1 MAPRTTTLNQEAQ
14 KQSGID
20 NNKLEKDLK
29 GLEDRL
35 SSIFNLRWKNDPL
48 KAEAEKLK
56 VQQKLLANEKAHA
69 KIQQALDSNFKKNQR
84 EEERKNK
91 ELIAR
96 LELAT
101 ADNFGAR
108 FKASAK
114 MFGQAL
120 AEAGSNIKD
129 SFKKAVAKVDSGVE
143 AYASTIAKY
152 SAGIEARLQT
162 GASNDAK
169 LFDNLLDKV
178 KSNLNG
184 NPFLKQE
191 DMLSNLNELIQLGV
205 NYNIEQRAFLQSMTD
220 KIVTTFNAFDS
231 NLLNLIKLQGQDSTA
246 ARMGMEAALTKSFN
260 DMFKDTSYLSTAYDS
275 VSQALHETIATMDR
289 DSGVEFEY
297 VVQKWLGSLG
307 SVGVSDSA
315 LTKLA
320 AAINYLGTGN
330 VEALASDAAMQN
342 LLTIASNRSGLN
354 YSELLTGGLT
364 ASDTNTLLRGIVD
377 YVQEIS
383 ETDNNVVKQ
392 QFGQLFG
399 MSISDMVG
407 ALNLNTQQLSKV
419 QEAMLSYED
428 AVAETESQLSKVS
441 DRMHI
446 STMVENYF
454 DNVMKSAAG
463 DIANNAITY
472 TMWKSL
478 NLIEDLTGGIQI
490 PAFSV
495 MGNMVDLDTTVTA
508 LMKGGMAGISLI
520 GNFLGSIGN
529 LLNGSNMSLS
539 AWGAEDT
546 LTRGSGFGG
555 AKSGYQVTQSKS
567 AAIVSTSGEDMA
579 DQAITAASEEG
590 NEKISGAASEE
601 TATEKMLKAI
611 MKAVIGSENPDDAT
625 SGVSIKLDN
634 SLNLDALNVRVI
646 NSDAFSGMYYNP
658 NSKTANV

>member
-1 MAPRTTTLNQEAQ
+1 MAPRTTTINQEAQ

-20 NNKLEKDLK
+20 INRLDTDLK

-48 KAEAEKLK
+48 KAETEKLK
-56 VQQKLLANEKAHA
+56 VQEKLLANEKAHA
-69 KIQQALDSNFKKNQR
+69 KVQQALDSNFKKSQR
-84 EEERKNK
+84 EAERKNK

-101 ADNFGAR
+101 ANNFGAQI
-108 FKASAK
+108 KASAK
-114 MFGQAL
+114 LFGHSLLDVGKNLKDNFKQAI
-120 AEAGSNIKD
+120 G
-129 SFKKAVAKVDSGVE
+129 KVNTGIE
-143 AYASTIAKY
+143 TYASTIAKY

-191 DMLSNLNELIQLGV
+191 DMLSNLNELIQMGV

-231 NLLNLIKLQGQDSTA
+231 NLLNLIKLQGADSTA

-260 DMFKDTSYLSTAYDS
+260 DMFRDTSYLTNTFDS
-275 VSQALHETIATMDR
+275 VSQALHETVATMDR
-289 DSGVEFEY
+289 DAGVEFEY

-320 AAINYLGTGN
+320 TAINYIGTGN

-354 YSELLTGGLT
+354 YSELLTNGLT
-364 ASDTNTLLRGIVD
+364 ASNTNILLRGIVD

-407 ALNLNTQQLSKV
+407 ALNLNTDQLSKV
-419 QEAMLSYED
+419 QQAMLSYED
-428 AVAETESQLSKVS
+428 AVAETEQQLSKVS

-463 DIANNAITY
+463 DIANNAVSY
-472 TMWKSL
+472 TLWKTL
-478 NLIEDLTGGIQI
+478 DLVEGLTGGIQI
-490 PAFSV
+490 PAISI

-520 GNFLGSIGN
+520 GNFLGSLNN
-529 LLNGSNMSLS
+529 LYNGSNMSLS
-539 AWGAEDT
+539 AWGAEDS
-546 LTRGSGFGG
+546 LTRGTGFGG
-555 AKSGYQVTQSKS
+555 AKSGYRLTQSKS
-567 AAIVSTSGEDMA
+567 AAIVSTSGDDMA
-579 DQAITAASEEG
+579 EHAITAASEEG

-611 MKAVIGSENPDDAT
+611 MKAVIGSENPEDAT
-625 SGVSIKLDN
+625 VGVNVKLDN
-634 SLNLDALNVRVI
+634 SLNSDTLNVRVI
-646 NSDAFSGMYYNP
+646 NNDAFSGLYYNP
-658 NSKTANV
+658 SSKTANV

>member
-20 NNKLEKDLK
+20 NNRLEKN
-29 GLEDRL
+29 LESLEERL
-35 SSIFNLRWKNDPL
+35 SSIFNLRWKNDPT

-56 VQQKLLANEKAHA
+56 IQEKLLANEKAHA
-69 KIQQALDSNFKKNQR
+69 KVQQALDSNFKKNQR

-101 ADNFGAR
+101 ADSFGAR
-108 FKASAK
+108 LKASGK
-114 MFGQAL
+114 IFVQSLLDVGKNL
-120 AEAGSNIKD
+120 KD
-129 SFKKAVAKVDSGVE
+129 NFKQAVAKVESGIE
-143 AYASTIAKY
+143 SYASTIARY

-169 LFDNLLDKV
+169 LFDNLLYKV
-178 KSNLNG
+178 KNNLNG
-184 NPFLKQE
+184 NPFLKQG
-191 DMLSNLNELIQLGV
+191 DMLDNLNELIQLGV

-231 NLLNLIKLQGQDSTA
+231 NLLNLIRLQGADSTA

-260 DMFKDTSYLSTAYDS
+260 DMFKDTSYLSTTYDS
-275 VSQALHETIATMDR
+275 VSQALHETIATMGR
-289 DSGVEFEY
+289 DAGVEFEY

-320 AAINYLGTGN
+320 TAINYLGTGN
-330 VEALASDAAMQN
+330 VEALASDSAMQN

-354 YSELLTGGLT
+354 YSELLTNGLD
-364 ASDTNTLLRGIVD
+364 AQNTNTLLRGIVD

-407 ALNLNTQQLSKV
+407 ALNLNTNQLNKV
-419 QEAMLSYED
+419 QQTMLSYD
-428 AVAETESQLSKVS
+428 KAVAETESQLSKVS

-472 TMWKSL
+472 TMWKGL

-520 GNFLGSIGN
+520 GRFLGSLDN
-529 LLNGSNMSLS
+529 LFSGSNMSLT
-539 AWGAEDT
+539 AWGANEE
-546 LTRGSGFGG
+546 LTRGAGFGG
-555 AKSGYQVTQSKS
+555 TTSGYQVTQSKS
-567 AAIVSTSGEDMA
+567 ATIVSTSGDDMA

-611 MKAVIGSENPDDAT
+611 MKAVIGSENPEDAT
-625 SGVSIKLDN
+625 AGVAIKLDN
-634 SLNLDALNVRVI
+634 SLNSDTLNVRVV
-646 NSDAFSGMYYNP
+646 NNEAFSGMYYNP
-658 NSKTANV
+658 RSKTANV